1 MSNTLDRIRH
11 LLVIAFDIA
20 MKSGH
25 RCKHCALVVQRGGK
39 VVGKGYNRCLGKKN
53 GRNSYHAEKQALMH
67 NCLKKD
73 LKGADLIV
81 VRINTSLKNLHEV
94 DVETG
99 NLNEIF
105 CNSKPCKMCTTMIEK
120 CQTEYGLRN
129 VYYTT

>member
-11 LLVIAFDIA
+11 LLVIAFRIA